1 MAIVSLWR
9 IETFCGMVWSGAGFS
24 YDEADA
30 ETYSTDDEALEEITA
45 LGLVDCYAERFE
57 RYSAVPARTVY
68 AATEERRTA
77 A

>member
-9 IETFCGMVWSGAGFS
+9 IETFCAMYWDGAGYS
-24 YDEADA
+24 YEERDA
-30 ETYSTDDEALEEITA
+30 LEFSTDDEALEEITA
-45 LGLVDCYAERFE
+45 LGLQDVYAERFE

>member
-1 MAIVSLWR
+1 MAVLTLWR
-9 IETFCGMVWSGAGFS
+9 IETFCGMCWTGAGFS

-45 LGLVDCYAERFE
+45 LGLQDVFVEKFE
-57 RYSAVPARTVY
+57 RYSARETPKVY
-68 AATEERRTA
+68 AATEARA

>member
-45 LGLVDCYAERFE
+45 LGLQDVYAERFE
-57 RYSAVPARTVY
+57 RYSSREAKVY
-68 AATEERRTA
+68 AATQERSVA

>member
-1 MAIVSLWR
+1 MAILTLWR
-9 IETFCGMVWSGAGFS
+9 IETFCGMVWTGGGFS
-24 YDEADA
+24 HDEADA
-30 ETYSTDDEALEEITA
+30 ETYSTDYEALEEITA

-68 AATEERRTA
+68 AATEERRA